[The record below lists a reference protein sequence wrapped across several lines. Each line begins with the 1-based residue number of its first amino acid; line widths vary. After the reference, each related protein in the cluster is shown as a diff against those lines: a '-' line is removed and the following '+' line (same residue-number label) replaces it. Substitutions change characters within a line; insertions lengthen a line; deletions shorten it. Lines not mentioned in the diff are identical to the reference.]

1 MKEWEISQFF
11 KKSSKIPSVF
21 EKWTSQALT
30 IIGAPKF

>member
-1 MKEWEISQFF
+1 MKECEISQFF

-21 EKWTSQALT
+21 EKWTSQTLT